1 MQYVTKKCPHCRKP
15 LSVMK
20 PANIVEYGQIITK
33 CQFCGGLII
42 DKSVKEA
49 ALDTDS
55 AFDIVKP
62 IYFSTVFYAFGLII
76 LGFTPLLLFNDSVD
90 LWKVVL
96 LIITISA
103 AIYFAIKMVVD
114 DYKKFDSRLEEMEN
128 EIEESRNRLLNYKYA
143 LTLKQY
149 GYSIPDEF
157 LDPKDLSYYNSEF
170 KKRFGDCKHPYT
182 WKMIE
187 TAQEYLD
194 AVDSQRL
201 QKRVITEKK
210 LSVKELNDL
219 FKDRFKDIPNIEI
232 LNMDDYLK
240 ALDEHAKNNS

>member
-1 MQYVTKKCPHCRKP
+1 MQYVTKKCPHCNNP
-15 LSVMK
+15 LSVMQ
-20 PANIVEYGQIITK
+20 PANITDYGPIITK

-49 ALDTDS
+49 ALDADN
-55 AFDIVKP
+55 AIDAVKP
-62 IYFSTVFYAFGLII
+62 LYFSTVFSAFGLVI
-76 LGFTPLLLFNDSVD
+76 LGFTPLLFFNGSLD
-90 LWKVVL
+90 LWKVIL
-96 LIITISA
+96 LIVTISA
-103 AIYFAIKMVVD
+103 TVYFAIRMVVD
-114 DYKKFDSRLEEMEN
+114 EYKEFDSRLEEMKN
-128 EIEESRNRLLNYKYA
+128 EIEESRNRLLNYEYS

-182 WKMIE
+182 GKMIE

-201 QKRVITEKK
+201 KKCVITEKK

-232 LNMDDYLK
+232 LSMDDYLK
-240 ALDEHAKNNS
+240 AVDEHAKNNS